1 MNKKAKAILD
11 FWFIKTSPE
20 EKFNRNDEFDKKIK
34 DLFLEDYKKA
44 TNNEYDYWQESAE
57 ECLALII
64 LLDQFSRNLFRNDP
78 KAFAMDYKTQ
88 IIVKNAISKN
98 YHTTLPNNYIL
109 FIFLPLM
116 HSEKLEDQLQCNKL
130 IDEYLKDNKNYK
142 EINKFA
148 KIHLDIIKKF
158 GRFPYRNKVLKRKNT
173 KDENNYLSSTHHGFF
188 NI

>member
-20 EKFNRNDEFDKKIK
+20 ERFNRNDEFDKKIK

-64 LLDQFSRNLFRNDP
+64 LLDQFSRNLFRNDS
-78 KAFAMDYKTQ
+78 KAFAMDYKAQ

-98 YHTTLPNNYIL
+98 IILTL
-109 FIFLPLM
+109 
-116 HSEKLEDQLQCNKL
+116 
-130 IDEYLKDNKNYK
+130 
-142 EINKFA
+142 
-148 KIHLDIIKKF
+148 KIIQ
-158 GRFPYRNKVLKRKNT
+158 RR
-173 KDENNYLSSTHHGFF
+173 
-188 NI
+188 